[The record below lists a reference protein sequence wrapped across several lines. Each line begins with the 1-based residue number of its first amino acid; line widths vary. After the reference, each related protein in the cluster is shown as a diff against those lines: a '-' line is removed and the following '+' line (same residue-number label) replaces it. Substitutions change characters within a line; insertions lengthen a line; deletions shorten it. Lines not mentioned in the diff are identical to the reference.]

1 MDFTEEDR
9 LPFAGKTKAIV
20 IFYKKSQ
27 NYLNLIK
34 LFSQKKTGKCFRGKA
49 CSFGANYTQALRVKS
64 LKKETIFM
72 DSKTSTTL
80 MTGLAATM
88 AVGAAAYLMSGS
100 SPKAR
105 KKQLQRKAGQAIQA
119 VGEVVDGLSTMMK

>member
-1 MDFTEEDR
+1 
-9 LPFAGKTKAIV
+9 
-20 IFYKKSQ
+20 
-27 NYLNLIK
+27 
-34 LFSQKKTGKCFRGKA
+34 
-49 CSFGANYTQALRVKS
+49 
-64 LKKETIFM
+64 M